1 MKSSL
6 LLNIQIIYYKISD
19 IIKSWYMVLTAT
31 QEQKILSN
39 NRRDVCMTQCEALKI
54 CPECGCPLIA
64 KTIRKLNECPLNK
77 W

>member
-1 MKSSL
+1 
-6 LLNIQIIYYKISD
+6 
-19 IIKSWYMVLTAT
+19 MVLTAT